1 MPVTLYN
8 LYSLT
13 FYYSS
18 IDIIRPPLKRDF
30 YLVKNGNV
38 IWWFDLFRL
47 KLYKLFP
54 LMILGTTLYKI
65 IHDSVLWNALI
76 WWDTTAV
83 YSSPILYSI
92 KSVSNW
98 NYIYSIFLHCY
109 MKVLIGFSYCF
120 IGFVEMDTSL
130 MIYVH
135 KLKSVCIFLRFRV
148 KIDITNLIRIQ
159 LKTKWSNTKSPI
171 NTHVF
176 KIH

>member
-1 MPVTLYN
+1 MHLSFEKYYIMPVTLYN

-65 IHDSVLWNALI
+65 IHDSVFWNALI

-98 NYIYSIFLHCY
+98 NYIYSIFLYCY
-109 MKVLIGFSYCF
+109 MNVLIGFLYCS
-120 IGFVEMDTSL
+120 IGFLNGYFIS
-130 MIYVH
+130 
-135 KLKSVCIFLRFRV
+135 
-148 KIDITNLIRIQ
+148 NLD
-159 LKTKWSNTKSPI
+159 S
-171 NTHVF
+171 
-176 KIH
+176 